1 MTRLMSIWES
11 AMMPAITAVPMP
23 THATIPSATGARLN
37 RTWNRA
43 IR

>member
-1 MTRLMSIWES
+1 MTRLMSIWLR

-23 THATIPSATGARLN
+23 TQATSPWAIGARSKSV
-37 RTWNRA
+37 WKRA